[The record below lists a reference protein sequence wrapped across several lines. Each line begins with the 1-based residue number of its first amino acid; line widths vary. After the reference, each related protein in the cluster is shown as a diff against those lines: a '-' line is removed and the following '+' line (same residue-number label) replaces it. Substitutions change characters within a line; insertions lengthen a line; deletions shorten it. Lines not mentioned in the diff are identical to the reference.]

1 MGFGGKGMGL
11 TTGQANEPRAEA
23 RRNGQGKGARAVSA
37 RGQGQINTVNADV
50 DVQLSR
56 GRHARSKRTIARSL
70 DSNVEERRNMRLH
83 GWEPPEPAALPVQPG
98 SHRWRLMQM
107 RSANQERMAAE
118 IREDQQSLERALE
131 RLRECVGAGTALPPS
146 VFRAASRSRS
156 RSERR
161 ARPSQFRPASRN
173 MPSLAFRRRRSTST

>member
-1 MGFGGKGMGL
+1 MGFGGKGKGL

-23 RRNGQGKGARAVSA
+23 RRNGQGKGARAVSG
-37 RGQGQINTVNADV
+37 RGQGQINAVNADV

-70 DSNVEERRNMRLH
+70 DPNVEERRTMRLH

-98 SHRWRLMQM
+98 SHRWRQMQM
-107 RSANQERMAAE
+107 RSANQERMATE
-118 IREDQQSLERALE
+118 IREGQQALERALA
-131 RLRECVGAGTALPPS
+131 RLHDCVSAGAALPPP

-156 RSERR
+156 RSERMP
-161 ARPSQFRPASRN
+161 RPSLFRPPREIWRRL
-173 MPSLAFRRRRSTST
+173 PFRRRRSTST